1 MDTKAIINNINEFFS
16 NAPEKDIQ
24 DIMEAFSIDIKGDVS
39 IEQYLDRFQ
48 DLYPYVGDEDL
59 IYRADAITLHINRD
73 MSLDMKFVEPMAI
86 YAAKQELDTSI
97 SGEKIS
103 KYIKKAA

>member
-16 NAPEKDIQ
+16 NAPERDIQ
-24 DIMEAFSIDIKGDVS
+24 DIMEAFSIDILGDVS
-39 IEQYLDRFQ
+39 IEQYLDRFP

-59 IYRADAITLHINRD
+59 IYRADNITLHINRD
-73 MSLDMKFVEPMAI
+73 IAHDMKFVQPMAT

-97 SGEKIS
+97 TGEKIS
-103 KYIKKAA
+103 KYVKKAA